1 MNIYEHITK
10 FYEGRKEEKKILT
23 DKKKELQTQIKAM
36 EAELTALGLKKA
48 EIKKIRDEAK
58 VENDD

>member
-1 MNIYEHITK
+1 M
-10 FYEGRKEEKKILT
+10 T
-23 DKKKELQTQIKAM
+23 DKKKELQSQIKAM

-58 VENDD
+58 ENTID